1 MCRNV
6 QYDGFQWRVNVV
18 RDCIESYVS
27 DEESSKLYSFFST
40 FADSPKKTASLSQF
54 LSRVG
59 VGLLLFSEHQSILK
73 FNEHSSDLLA
83 LIEWVIK
90 GLNDFPLIS
99 ISAIQD
105 IEARRR
111 DAERHTLICA
121 YNKYRYHSKMLIRS
135 DEEQEKGSLLL
146 SFRLST
152 LLDTNQ
158 HKLFISRLSDYQ
170 NSAMS
175 ENDQEAFVRAAC
187 QICGQSAYLVEP
199 SIRKYVRAFQRGK
212 V

>member
-1 MCRNV
+1 M
-6 QYDGFQWRVNVV
+6 
-18 RDCIESYVS
+18 
-27 DEESSKLYSFFST
+27 
-40 FADSPKKTASLSQF
+40 
-54 LSRVG
+54 
-59 VGLLLFSEHQSILK
+59 K

-99 ISAIQD
+99 ISAIQS

-152 LLDTNQ
+152 LLDDTQ
-158 HKLFISRLSDYQ
+158 HKLFVSRLTDYQ
-170 NSAMS
+170 NSAMT
-175 ENDQEAFVRAAC
+175 ENDQEAFIRSAC
-187 QICGQSAYLVEP
+187 QVCGQSAYLIEP
-199 SIRKYVRAFQRGK
+199 SLRKYVFLEFMI
-212 V
+212 

>member
-1 MCRNV
+1 M
-6 QYDGFQWRVNVV
+6 
-18 RDCIESYVS
+18 
-27 DEESSKLYSFFST
+27 
-40 FADSPKKTASLSQF
+40 
-54 LSRVG
+54 
-59 VGLLLFSEHQSILK
+59 K

-99 ISAIQD
+99 ISAIQS

-121 YNKYRYHSKMLIRS
+121 YNKYRYHSKILIRS

-152 LLDTNQ
+152 LLDDSQ
-158 HKLFISRLSDYQ
+158 HKLFISRLADFQ
-170 NSAMS
+170 NSSMG
-175 ENDQEAFVRAAC
+175 ENDQETFIRAAC
-187 QICGQSAYLVEP
+187 QICGQSAYLIEP
-199 SIRKYVRAFQRGK
+199 SLRKYVNHLSIPTLEHVRKMKKPVLTVKAVSRYNSPNAGC